1 MNIYCKPK
9 EFENNICTISNPFIK
24 TQWLNNI
31 HIFNQ
36 SGISN
41 ICAIQNSKVGLFL
54 IAQEFK
60 TGDKYIY
67 AFSQD
72 GNGLFFND
80 INKTYYSF
88 ETFDFPEYKFTEIF
102 HSVQIDEKDYLL
114 STQTINEMFL
124 IDYKNKNFTFF
135 ELNSS
140 IHYSE
145 NIFKLNGYDEQNKY
159 FTSYIYCANIYNYN
173 ECYLGLRIFK
183 FNLESMEILLE
194 NPEKIEIHY
203 KSKLTCFQN
212 KDLYIQCVYNTAVK
226 INQTEKFILV
236 LIKNNKNNSDE
247 IYFPED
253 LNNAIWD
260 NELVF

>member
-1 MNIYCKPK
+1 MNFSFKYNISKDKKVHINEILILFLIFYLFKNSICDNCPRDKPILKNNKCMNIYCKPK

-114 STQTINEMFL
+114 STQTINEMFV

-159 FTSYIYCANIYNYN
+159 FTSYI
-173 ECYLGLRIFK
+173 
-183 FNLESMEILLE
+183 
-194 NPEKIEIHY
+194 
-203 KSKLTCFQN
+203 
-212 KDLYIQCVYNTAVK
+212 
-226 INQTEKFILV
+226 
-236 LIKNNKNNSDE
+236 
-247 IYFPED
+247 
-253 LNNAIWD
+253 
-260 NELVF
+260 